1 LGVGKGPTNLVGE
14 WAWHH
19 TGLTVRDLSRAL
31 DFYRVAFGFEVEF
44 EAIGLADDVQR
55 TLNVPRI
62 RCDLIMCRALA
73 SGVRLELLR
82 FTNIP
87 EDAPSDLPL
96 WPGSAHVAYAVEDI
110 DAAIRQLEAA
120 GGRQLGEVVSFPT
133 GRSVYCWAASRSGVV
148 EFEEVR
154 GAGGPVRG

>member
-1 LGVGKGPTNLVGE
+1 MSKGPTNLVGE

-44 EAIGLADDVQR
+44 EAMGLTDDVQR
-55 TLNVPRI
+55 TMNVQRI
-62 RCDLIMCRALA
+62 RCDLIMCRTLTSA
-73 SGVRLELLR
+73 VRLELLR
-82 FTNIP
+82 FTNVP

-96 WPGSAHVAYAVEDI
+96 WPGSAHLAYAVEDL

-120 GGRQLGEVVSFPT
+120 GGRQLGEVVRFPT
-133 GRSVYCWAASRSGVV
+133 GRSVYCWAGSRSGVV

-154 GAGGPVRG
+154 GAGNR